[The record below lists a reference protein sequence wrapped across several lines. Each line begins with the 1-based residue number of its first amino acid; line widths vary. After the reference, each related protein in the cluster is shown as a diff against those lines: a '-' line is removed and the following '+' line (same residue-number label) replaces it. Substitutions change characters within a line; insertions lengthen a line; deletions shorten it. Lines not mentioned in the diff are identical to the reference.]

1 MRERGRGGIECYE
14 RARVR
19 ECGWNDEMEP
29 TGEMAGKDI
38 AVFLSPTSSLSRSHI
53 SHISSIKR
61 ERSCG
66 SQPSSPPP
74 QPPRSRSATSVYSS
88 MARWL
93 LGFLHVFSRAVEREP
108 RDEVVGSSSVVVSS
122 GDVASRC
129 DDDAS
134 CLLFLSSFACW
145 PAASHT
151 SRTHVLH
158 CAVYLSVYSPPR
170 SISLRYQPVLSLVV
184 CLRYA
189 RSEANQRCAIGVGRR
204 GARGVSRGLG
214 AHRRSRRERHLVV
227 ALDRWHCVHLHAPG
241 WYETIDCASVPR
253 PRYVARSLA
262 RSLDLSR
269 SLSISLDLSS

>member
-1 MRERGRGGIECYE
+1 MSVTRERECE
-14 RARVR
+14 SAVGMMRWNRRAKWR
-19 ECGWNDEMEP
+19 EKTLP
-29 TGEMAGKDI
+29 
-38 AVFLSPTSSLSRSHI
+38 FSSLRPRPSADHTSHTF
-53 SHISSIKR
+53 HLSS
-61 ERSCG
+61 ERDLAA
-66 SQPSSPPP
+66 PSPPLP
-74 QPPRSRSATSVYSS
+74 HPNLLDLDRPRAYTPP
-88 MARWL
+88 WL
-93 LGFLHVFSRAVEREP
+93 GGCLDFYMFFSRAVEREP

-189 RSEANQRCAIGVGRR
+189 PSEANQRCAIGVGRR